1 VIRNLPVEW
10 TEAFVGVLIIGLSAY
25 WLLLLIGD

>member
-1 VIRNLPVEW
+1 MFKLPAVEW
-10 TEAFVGVLIIGLSAY
+10 TEAFIGVLIIGLSAY